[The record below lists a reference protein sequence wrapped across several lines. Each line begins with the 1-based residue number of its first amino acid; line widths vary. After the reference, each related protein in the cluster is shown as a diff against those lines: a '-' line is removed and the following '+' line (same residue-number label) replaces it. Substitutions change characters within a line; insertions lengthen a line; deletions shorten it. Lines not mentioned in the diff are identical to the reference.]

1 MTYKETLDY
10 LYSMLPMFHRIGP
23 AAYKNNL
30 DNSKALDTLLGHP
43 HKAFPSVH
51 IAGTNGK
58 GSVSNML
65 AATLQT
71 AGYRTGLF
79 TSPHLKDFRERI
91 RVNGKMISKA
101 YVTAFVTKYKKQFKD
116 IQPSFFEWTTALA
129 FDYFRHKKVDI
140 AVIETGLGGRLDS
153 TNIIHPL
160 ISVITNIGWDHTHLL
175 GNTLT
180 KIAKEKAGIIK
191 LKTPVVIGEFSAVTS
206 KIFKAVAK
214 NKKAY
219 LVFAD
224 RKYHPKKLENNAA
237 SLLVEVKNH
246 ETSTREK
253 YKLSLTGNYQIKNA
267 ATVIATVN
275 QLRQSGYAITEK
287 QLRRALNNVQNLTGF
302 SGRWQVLGNK
312 PEIIADTAHNI
323 DGIKYVIRQIKS
335 MKFHH
340 LHVVLGMV
348 SDKDVSAVLASFP
361 KKATYYF
368 CQAAIPRAMDAN
380 LLRIKAVK
388 YGLRGEVFSSVR
400 LALNAAKQNAATNDL
415 IFVVGSTFTVAEIV

>member
-1 MTYKETLDY
+1 MTYKETLDF

-23 AAYKNNL
+23 AAYKDNL
-30 DNSKALDTLLGHP
+30 DNSKSLDSLLGHP
-43 HKAFPSVH
+43 HMAFPTVH

-91 RVNGKMISKA
+91 RVNGKMISKS
-101 YVTAFVTKYKKQFKD
+101 YVTAFVTKYRKQCKQ

-160 ISVITNIGWDHTHLL
+160 ISVITNIGWDHTQLL
-175 GNTLT
+175 GNTLP

-191 LKTPVVIGEFSAVTS
+191 FKTPVIIGEFNAATS
-206 KIFKAVAK
+206 KIFKAVAE
-214 NKKAY
+214 NKKADI
-219 LVFAD
+219 VFAD
-224 RKYHPKKLENNAA
+224 RKYHPKKLKNSAA

-246 ETSTREK
+246 DTSTREK
-253 YKLSLTGNYQIKNA
+253 YKLSLAGNYQVKNA

-275 QLRQSGYAITEK
+275 QLRQYGYTITEK
-287 QLRRALNNVQNLTGF
+287 QLRKALNNVQHITGF
-302 SGRWQVLGNK
+302 SGRWQVFGKK
-312 PEIIADTAHNI
+312 PLIIADTAHNV

-335 MKFHH
+335 LKYRH

-348 SDKDVSAVLASFP
+348 SDKDITAVLASFP
-361 KKATYYF
+361 EKATYYF
-368 CQAAIPRAMDAN
+368 CKAAIPRAMDAN
-380 LLRIKAVK
+380 ILRIRAMK
-388 YGLRGEVFSSVR
+388 YGLRGEVYPSVKQ
-400 LALNAAKQNAATNDL
+400 ALDAAKQNAAANDL
-415 IFVVGSTFTVAEIV
+415 IFIGGSTFTVAEIV

>member
-23 AAYKNNL
+23 AAYKDNL
-30 DNSKALDTLLGHP
+30 NNSKALDSLLGHP
-43 HKAFPSVH
+43 HMAFPTVH

-91 RVNGKMISKA
+91 RVNGKMISKS
-101 YVTAFVTKYKKQFKD
+101 YVTAFVTKYIKQFKH

-160 ISVITNIGWDHTHLL
+160 ISVITNIGWDHTQLL
-175 GNTLT
+175 GNTLP

-191 LKTPVVIGEFSAVTS
+191 FKTPVIIGEFNAATS
-206 KIFKAVAK
+206 KIFKAVAE
-214 NKKAY
+214 NKKADI
-219 LVFAD
+219 VFAD
-224 RKYHPKKLENNAA
+224 RKYHPKKLKNSAT

-246 ETSTREK
+246 DTSTREK
-253 YKLSLTGNYQIKNA
+253 YKLSLAGNYQVKNA

-275 QLRQSGYAITEK
+275 QLRQCSYSISEQ
-287 QLRRALNNVQNLTGF
+287 QLKKALKNVQSITGF

-312 PEIIADTAHNI
+312 PAIIADTAHNI
-323 DGIKYVIRQIKS
+323 DGVKYVIRQIKS
-335 MKFHH
+335 LKYRH

-348 SDKDVSAVLASFP
+348 SDKDITAVLASFP
-361 KKATYYF
+361 EKATYYF
-368 CQAAIPRAMDAN
+368 CEAAIPRAMDAN
-380 LLRIKAVK
+380 LLKIRAME
-388 YGLRGEVFSSVR
+388 YNLRGEVYPSVKQ
-400 LALNAAKQNAATNDL
+400 ALNAAKKNAAANDL
-415 IFVVGSTFTVAEIV
+415 IFIGGSTFTVAEIV